1 MSSAKAEEKPDSADR
16 KLKILHVLRAPV
28 GGLFRHVQDLAA
40 EQVARGHAVG
50 LVTDSNTG
58 GDKAVRDLA
67 ALSPS
72 LELGVLRLPMLRR
85 PDPRDLA
92 VALTVGAHARKL
104 GVDIL
109 HGHGAKGGV
118 YARCP
123 QWHLKGFAPTRIYT
137 PHGGSFSMTLRPWA
151 QSFYMFIER
160 LLEPFTDAYLFESS
174 FVAERFAEKIGK
186 TQAVTRIVPNG
197 IAPEEFTR
205 VEPVADAADFLYVGE
220 LRWQKGIDLLIEAMS
235 QLTYRYSKPARLL
248 MVGSGPD
255 REKFIARTQELGL
268 NEQVRFIDPMPA
280 REAFK
285 LGRVL
290 VLPSRSESFPYI
302 ILEAAGAQLPII
314 ATNVGDIGKLLEP
327 NRGKLIAANDLE
339 GLIAALIEMLET
351 PPAEREAVAART
363 AAYVSERFSRR
374 TMANAILSV
383 YRETRERNTATGNHH
398 NSSYVVHS

>member
-1 MSSAKAEEKPDSADR
+1 MSPAKAEEKLNNGDR

-28 GGLFRHVQDLAA
+28 GGLFRHVQDVAA

-67 ALSPS
+67 LLAPS
-72 LELGVLRLPMLRR
+72 LELGILRLPMLRR
-85 PDPRDLA
+85 PGPHDLA
-92 VALTVGAHARKL
+92 VALRVGAHAREL
-104 GVDIL
+104 DVDIL

-123 QWHLKGFAPTRIYT
+123 QWHLKGFSPTRVYT

-151 QSFYMFIER
+151 QNFYMFIER

-197 IAPEEFTR
+197 ISPEEFKR
-205 VEPVADAADFLYVGE
+205 VEPEADAADFLYVGE
-220 LRWQKGIDLLIEAMS
+220 LRWQKGIDLLIEAMA
-235 QLTYRYSKPARLL
+235 QLTYRYGRNARLL

-255 REKFIARTQELGL
+255 RERFITRTQEAGL
-268 NEQVRFIDPMPA
+268 ADQVRFIDPMPA
-280 REAFK
+280 REAFR

-327 NRGKLIAANDLE
+327 NRGKLIPANDLDR
-339 GLIAALIEMLET
+339 LIAALIEMLDT
-351 PPAEREAVAART
+351 PDAKRRDVAERT
-363 AAYVSERFSRR
+363 AAYVSERFSRK

-383 YRETRERNTATGNHH
+383 YRETRERKTATGNHH

>member
-1 MSSAKAEEKPDSADR
+1 MSSAKAEDKPDSADR

-40 EQVARGHAVG
+40 EQIARGHAVG

-58 GDKAVRDLA
+58 GEKAIRDLG
-67 ALSPS
+67 ALAPS
-72 LELGVLRLPMLRR
+72 LELGVLRLPMQRS
-85 PDPRDLA
+85 PNPRDLA
-92 VALTVGAHARKL
+92 VALKVGAHACRL
-104 GVDIL
+104 GIDVL

-118 YARCP
+118 YARWP
-123 QWHLKGFAPTRIYT
+123 QWHLRGFSPTRIYT
-137 PHGGSFSMTLRPWA
+137 PHGGSFSMTLPPVA

-174 FVAERFAEKIGK
+174 FVAERFAEKIGR

-197 IAPEEFTR
+197 ISPEEFAR
-205 VEPVADAADFLYVGE
+205 VEPQSDAADFLYVGE
-220 LRWQKGIDLLIEAMS
+220 LRWQKGIDLLIEAMA
-235 QLTYRYSKPARLL
+235 QLTYRYDKTARLL

-255 REKFIARTQELGL
+255 REKFVARTEELGL
-268 NEQVRFIDPMPA
+268 SERVRFIDPMPA
-280 REAFK
+280 REAFR

-327 NRGKLIAANDLE
+327 NRGKLIPANDLE
-339 GLIAALIEMLET
+339 GLLAALLEMLNT
-351 PPAEREAVAART
+351 PDADRREVAART
-363 AAYVSERFSRR
+363 AAYVAERFSRK
-374 TMANAILSV
+374 TMANAVLSV
-383 YRETRERNTATGNHH
+383 YRETRERKAAAGNQQ
-398 NSSYVVHS
+398 NSSYAVHS